1 MTLKQS
7 LGIHCAEGETSD
19 VVNALTKLVVMFNM
33 ENKSIC
39 FYVKYMYFL
48 FHGGL

>member
-7 LGIHCAEGETSD
+7 LGIHYAEGETSD
-19 VVNALTKLVVMFNM
+19 DMNALTKLVVMFNM

-48 FHGGL
+48 LHGGQ